1 MLLPIDPEIENY
13 ILTLFNSDMLIT
25 AREGFSTINLR
36 TIKFLEKT
44 EYINYDVLYWLYQKG
59 LLFDFSKPDYINY
72 VAGVICFT
80 TKKTDEED
88 SVYFARFMYSI
99 RTLSNLQPNFKN
111 QIDIDKMVNIKK
123 YDTGEHNYILYQK
136 NDINLP
142 LVLFTVSILNIKW
155 NQNTIYT
162 FFIYLEIFIKKQLL
176 TQPDF
181 CIFQYKIQNQ
191 SFIDWFFSY
200 EVHLFMNNSEFNLTC
215 FDLVRQ
221 IKEEKIK
228 LKNVLY
234 NIPISNDII
243 KYVVIPFSG
252 WTIE

>member
-1 MLLPIDPEIENY
+1 MLSVDPLIENY

-44 EYINYDVLYWLYQKG
+44 EDINYDVLYWLYQKG
-59 LLFDFSKPDYINY
+59 ILFDFSKPEYINY

-80 TKKTDEED
+80 TKRIDEED
-88 SVYFARFMYSI
+88 SVYFDRFMNSI
-99 RTLSNLQPNFKN
+99 GTLSNLQPNFKN

-123 YDTGEHNYILYQK
+123 YNIGEHNYILYQK
-136 NDINLP
+136 NDINIP
-142 LVLFTVSILNIKW
+142 LVLFTVSILNMKW
-155 NQNTIYT
+155 DQNTIYT

-176 TQPDF
+176 TNPNF
-181 CIFQYKIQNQ
+181 SIFQYKIQNQ

-200 EVHLFMNNSEFNLTC
+200 EVHLFMNNLNFNLSS
-215 FDLVRQ
+215 FDLVRE

-228 LKNVLY
+228 FKNVL
-234 NIPISNDII
+234 NNTTISNDII
-243 KYVVIPFSG
+243 KYIVIPFSV